1 MADVAAS
8 ANTSKES
15 ARADGRGADPV
26 RGGIAE
32 A

>member
-1 MADVAAS
+1 MADAAIA

-15 ARADGRGADPV
+15 ARADGGGVDPT
-26 RGGIAE
+26 RGGTTE